1 MMKSEQDH
9 KPHGKPMRYSVQDL
23 ISPKEIGKGCTVTM
37 SNGRSESGTLTQVST
52 FEIELKLSNGKHLII
67 MKHSLVTVSF
77 T

>member
-1 MMKSEQDH
+1 MKGETRE
-9 KPHGKPMRYSVQDL
+9 KPQGKPMRYSIQDL
-23 ISPKEIGKGCTVTM
+23 ISPREIGKGCTVTM

-52 FEIELKLSNGKHLII
+52 FEIELKLSNGRNLII